1 VYAVYGSKGRL
12 ALALID
18 AVEADADPARTSADL
33 DAASG
38 DPAGQLAAMVAS
50 DRRLFERAG
59 DVISL
64 LRDAGR
70 SEPDVHAAYQE
81 GRAHGDQLR
90 RQTVATWEADAFRE
104 QTTPEA
110 AADAF
115 AALRNIDVYR
125 VLTEERGWTPE
136 QVERWWDE
144 SLARLLLRQP

>member
-1 VYAVYGSKGRL
+1 MYAVYGSKARL

-18 AVEADADPARTSADL
+18 AGEADADPARTSADL

-59 DVISL
+59 DV
-64 LRDAGR
+64 
-70 SEPDVHAAYQE
+70 
-81 GRAHGDQLR
+81 
-90 RQTVATWEADAFRE
+90 
-104 QTTPEA
+104 
-110 AADAF
+110 
-115 AALRNIDVYR
+115 YR